1 MVREMMDML
10 GEADAE
16 PEYEA
21 EVSDEVVRK
30 LMLAEEVAKNGEAI
44 LTLIDGSHIEVHNDD
59 THFYPARGVFF
70 TEEDDPDGDEAES
83 WYFAEDVISV
93 QRH

>member
-1 MVREMMDML
+1 MDML
-10 GEADAE
+10 GEEDAE

-21 EVSDEVVRK
+21 EVSEEAVRK
-30 LMLAEEVAKNGEAI
+30 LMLVEEIAKNGEAI
-44 LTLIDGSHIEVHNDD
+44 LHLINGHHIEVHNDD
-59 THFYPARGVFF
+59 THFYPERGVFF